1 MPLLLLLLEVLLVLV
16 QSLANGNLCLLSAAF
31 SAAFALHRCSSLLS
45 GLLIL
50 LHHPS
55 PND

>member
-50 LHHPS
+50 
-55 PND
+55 